1 MAAHG
6 LRPPMH
12 ANFSGIRAQFAGS
25 LCRRCNNRRRRP
37 IFRKKLHKQ

>member
-12 ANFSGIRAQFAGS
+12 ANFSGIWAQFAGS
-25 LCRRCNNRRRRP
+25 IVP
-37 IFRKKLHKQ
+37 KVQ